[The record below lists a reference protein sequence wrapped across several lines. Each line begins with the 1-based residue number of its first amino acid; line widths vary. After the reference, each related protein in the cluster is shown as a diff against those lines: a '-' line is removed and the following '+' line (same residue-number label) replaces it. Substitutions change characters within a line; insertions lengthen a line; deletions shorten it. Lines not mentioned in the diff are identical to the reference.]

1 MGRSAAESEEL
12 PARVRITGPAAARM
26 PLSRTAFQRRRL
38 ALFEAE
44 ETGSSAAGY
53 PGNVTAIYTARYTKI
68 DAGYVGQLVEWPE
81 VISEG
86 ATLEECRENLEDALR
101 EMILAYRQQG
111 AAIPMERSL
120 LEPMPVEV

>member
-1 MGRSAAESEEL
+1 MDRGARESEEL
-12 PARVRITGPAAARM
+12 PAGVGITGPPAGHVLRARVQ
-26 PLSRTAFQRRRL
+26 PCRRQRQSQ
-38 ALFEAE
+38 

-53 PGNVTAIYTARYTKI
+53 PGNVTAVYTARYTKI
-68 DAGYVGQLVEWPE
+68 DAGYMGQLVEWPE

-86 ATLEECRENLEDALR
+86 ATLEECRDMLEDALR

-111 AAIPMERSL
+111 AAIPMERGL